1 MTLFVLMGSIA
12 GIKHGPLAIVI
23 KIDGLLLGLYLGK
36 KFDKYVNSICT
47 SLVGAASVVRGIGF
61 YGGGFP
67 DLVTSDP
74 TRLEI
79 NKKMIVYFTGFVILT
94 ICGVIFQLK
103 KAPPPPEK
111 EGQKKGAPDEEHKD
125 NANDQDDNYQ
135 PV

>member
-1 MTLFVLMGSIA
+1 MTLFVLIGSIA

-23 KIDGLLLGLYLGK
+23 KIAGLLLGLYLGK

-61 YGGGFP
+61 YAGGFP

-79 NKKMIVYFTGFVILT
+79 DNNMIVYFTGFVILT
-94 ICGVIFQLK
+94 VCGVIFQSK
-103 KAPPPPEK
+103 KAPPPEK

-125 NANDQDDNYQ
+125 NANDQDDNYHH
-135 PV
+135 V